1 MTVVTSTDD
10 TAGARA
16 GARSVWRKARLRRL
30 ALVVCALALAS
41 CETGPEVVS
50 NSVAQCIKYIKLPP
64 RYAEPY
70 CRCLGAEMESNFSYA
85 QIRQYRLMTDNWTY
99 FKDVGGDDR
108 LMRINRICQV
118 RHIPE
123 ELR

>member
-1 MTVVTSTDD
+1 VTVVTTP
-10 TAGARA
+10 TGARA
-16 GARSVWRKARLRRL
+16 GARRVWWTAPRRGL
-30 ALVVCALALAS
+30 ALVVCALALTS
-41 CETGPEVVS
+41 CETGSEVVS
-50 NSVAQCIKYIKLPP
+50 NSVAQCIQYIKLPP